1 MISVRHLSYSDRIS
15 RSMVLQY
22 FSNQA
27 WRIETAYDGQ
37 FNAYLVTGHNAAVGG
52 TIVNQVQRTFN
63 GLGQLTIEYQSHSG
77 AVNTAT
83 TPKVQYAYSALDAA
97 NRSRLTS
104 MTYPNGRVVGYN
116 YATGLDS
123 TISRLSSITDS
134 GVTLESY
141 LYLGLGTVVV
151 RAHAQTGVDLS
162 SVKLSGESVGDA
174 GDQVTGLDRF
184 GRIVDQR
191 WRAGGVDQFR
201 LRIGRHVQMRAVDG
215 RIDGEQLD
223 PHRLAEEEVRPP
235 GVETEE
241 CFLHDRSVWTR
252 FAEQV

>member
-1 MISVRHLSYSDRIS
+1 MINSNIVVDR
-15 RSMVLQY
+15 RKPP
-22 FSNQA
+22 
-27 WRIETAYDGQ
+27 
-37 FNAYLVTGHNAAVGG
+37 
-52 TIVNQVQRTFN
+52 
-63 GLGQLTIEYQSHSG
+63 
-77 AVNTAT
+77 

-116 YATGLDS
+116 YAAGLDS

-141 LYLGLGTVVV
+141 SYLGLGTVVV

-223 PHRLAEEEVRPP
+223 PHRLAEEQIRPP

-241 CFLHDRSVWTR
+241 CLLHDRPVWTR
-252 FAEQV
+252 FAEQVQRRPRVEVGGGGERTDGGEGQDCEKRAGHRAPWYRGGSNEVDKPLTENVPALSYVC